1 MKKAL
6 IYSMILATAVFSSC
20 KGDYDD
26 WANPQ
31 ANAQEEAK
39 NVAFSVTPSA
49 AINLTTLEETEA
61 KTVQLFTPAIQA
73 TDNLTPVSYEVQ
85 LSKIVDDGADAVTDT
100 LKADLQGNV
109 KTARLKEIVNNFYG
123 KYPTERT
130 VTTLV
135 KAILKNGSNEAYYKE
150 AAEVTNQITPVNFG
164 TAYKLVVND
173 GEAEYD
179 LATDEA
185 SYPNFSLSF
194 KAVADNSWTIVTADG
209 DPVAEGTV
217 AKTGAYNVSYNA
229 ESGFANVEKAPSV
242 LYMKGDAN
250 GWNDFDYLAGTDE
263 DGTKFTGYM
272 YLTQGGF
279 KFTTAQDWSGTNY
292 GENFSTDGGA
302 GNIVMTEPD
311 GYYKVDVDLSAKTYT
326 LTPITVGI
334 VGSGVGDWNV
344 DTEMTYN
351 KATRAWEVSNVEL
364 ADGEIKFR
372 ANHEWAINWGGDVN
386 ALTQGGAN
394 IAVTAGTYDIKI
406 WAWVDG
412 HAKCE
417 ITKK

>member
-1 MKKAL
+1 
-6 IYSMILATAVFSSC
+6 MILATAVFSSC

-49 AINLTTLEETEA
+49 TIDLTALDEAEA

-85 LSKIVDDGADAVTDT
+85 LSKIGDDGEAVVTDT
-100 LKADLQGNV
+100 LHADLQGNV
-109 KTARLKEIVNNFYG
+109 TTKRLTEVINNFYG
-123 KYPTERT
+123 KYPAERT
-130 VTTLV
+130 VKTVV

-150 AAEVTNQITPVNFG
+150 AAEVENQVTPINYG
-164 TAYKLVVND
+164 TSYKLVVN
-173 GEAEYD
+173 GEEQD

-185 SYPNFSLSF
+185 SYPNFTISF
-194 KAVADNSWTIVTADG
+194 KATAANTVWEIVNAEG
-209 DPVAEGTV
+209 DPIADGTV
-217 AKTGAYNVSYNA
+217 AKVGTYNVSFNA
-229 ESGFANVEKAPSV
+229 ESVFAKVEKAPSV

-250 GWNDFDYLAGTDE
+250 GWDNFDYLAGTNE
-263 DGTKFTGYM
+263 DGTKFTGFM

-351 KATRAWEVSNVEL
+351 KVSRAWEVSNVEL

-372 ANHEWAINWGGDVN
+372 ANHGWDINWGGDTN
-386 ALTQGGAN
+386 SLTQGGAN